1 MCSWDKVYLLPLLCF
16 WEEMLLFPCKKADSH
31 GRSFR
36 KASGDPATSV
46 TQHGQASVLAADISP
61 PDIPL
66 RGQRSSV
73 ISREQTPTDTFCGT
87 LVPQDVPWKN
97 FSVIIF
103 LFELHNTH

>member
-16 WEEMLLFPCKKADSH
+16 WEEMLLFPCKKTDSQ

-61 PDIPL
+61 PD
-66 RGQRSSV
+66 
-73 ISREQTPTDTFCGT
+73 
-87 LVPQDVPWKN
+87 VP
-97 FSVIIF
+97 
-103 LFELHNTH
+103 